1 VSTKIRVKF
10 DTPQPRPAITG
21 MDIYNDSP
29 SPEGVR
35 LHIKDG
41 TISAYIADVFGPDG
55 ADGVSSARE
64 IRVKVPPTALQQIKQ
79 AFLQAGRA
87 DGSIPPGPVEE
98 VDTAVRVSATA
109 TTTER

>member
-1 VSTKIRVKF
+1 VSKIRVKF

-41 TISAYIADVFGPDG
+41 TISAYVADVFGPDG
-55 ADGVSSARE
+55 VDGVSSARE
-64 IRVKVPPTALQQIKQ
+64 LRVKLPGTVLNQIKQ

-98 VDTAVRVSATA
+98 VDTVRLA
-109 TTTER
+109 TTTGR